1 MDYDVTIIGAGVGGV
16 FAAHELAKM
25 QEKREQSE
33 QRPLNIL
40 LIDKGKRVEERLC
53 PLDRGESCDCVSCAK
68 YIGFGGLGKSEG
80 KFNYT
85 NDFGGGLERKVGREN
100 AMALMDEVDAV
111 LCEYGGDAAA
121 DYSTENPALT
131 ERARQAGLSVLTTR
145 TRHLG
150 SALSSVILEKLQR
163 YLLSRIT
170 MSFEMEVAAIQ
181 VVEGGFRLEL
191 NVEGAEAGRTL
202 TTRKLVFATGR
213 SGADWMAA
221 QCQALGIGQDSARVD
236 LGLRVEMRGDQ
247 LDTILGETFETK
259 LQYAS
264 EDYIATTYCMNPSG
278 RVIRKHQDGMVM
290 PDGQNFRE
298 RDEGGSSNLN
308 FTLFVPRYFGSMEAA
323 DNFARGVIGGINRGG
338 ERIVAQRLGDL
349 RLGRATEPEAMRRNR
364 VTPTLQVDPGRL
376 TDEVPSLYTKALL
389 DFLAALER
397 LLGEPIDED
406 TMIYG
411 IDGKFYAPSIE
422 MNGALETRIPGL
434 YAAGD
439 CSGVTHSLSQAAA
452 SGIHVAR
459 QVARQLAGDLAEA

>member
-16 FAAHELAKM
+16 FAAHELAKI
-25 QEKREQSE
+25 QERRKGMK
-33 QRPLNIL
+33 PLNIL
-40 LIDKGKRVEERLC
+40 LIDKGKRVEERFC
-53 PLDRGESCDCVSCAK
+53 PLDLGESCSCAACAK

-85 NDFGGGLERKVGREN
+85 NDFGGGLERKVGSEN

-111 LCEYGGDAAA
+111 LCEYGGAAAA
-121 DYSTENPALT
+121 DYSTENPVLT
-131 ERARQAGLSVLTTR
+131 ERARQAGLAVLTTR

-150 SALSSVILEKLQR
+150 SALSTVVLEKLQR
-163 YLLSRIT
+163 YLLSRIIL
-170 MSFEMEVAAIQ
+170 SFETDVAAIQ
-181 VVEGGFRLEL
+181 LMEGGGFKLEL
-191 NVEGAEAGRTL
+191 DGAEGRRML

-221 QCQALGIGQDSARVD
+221 QCQALGIGQDSVRVD
-236 LGLRVEMRGDQ
+236 LGLRVEMRGNQ
-247 LDTILGETFETK
+247 LDAILGETFETK
-259 LQYAS
+259 LQYVG
-264 EDYIATTYCMNPSG
+264 EDYMATTYCMNPSG

-298 RDEGGSSNLN
+298 REGEGSANLN
-308 FTLFVPRYFGSMEAA
+308 FTLFVPRYFDSMEAA
-323 DNFARGVIGGINRGG
+323 DSFARGIISGINRGG
-338 ERIVAQRLGDL
+338 ERIVAQRLEDL
-349 RLGRATEPEAMRRNR
+349 KLGRATEQGIMQQNR
-364 VTPTLQVDPGRL
+364 VKPTLQVDPGQL
-376 TDEVPSLYTKALL
+376 ADEVPELYTKALL

-406 TMIYG
+406 TMVYG

-422 MNGALETRIPGL
+422 TNEALETRVPGL

-459 QVARQLAGDLAEA
+459 QLARQLAGELPEVTGE

>member
-25 QEKREQSE
+25 QERQQ

-85 NDFGGGLERKVGREN
+85 NDFGGGLERKVGGEA

-111 LCEYGGDAAA
+111 LCEYGGEAAA

-131 ERARQAGLSVLTTR
+131 ERARQAGLAVLTTR

-150 SALSSVILEKLQR
+150 SALSSVILEKLQH
-163 YLLSRIT
+163 YLLSRIAL
-170 MSFEMEVAAIQ
+170 SFETEVAAVH
-181 VVEGGFRLEL
+181 VVEGGFKLVL
-191 NVEGAEAGRTL
+191 DVDGAEGRRTL

-213 SGADWMAA
+213 SGVDWMAA

-236 LGLRVEMRGDQ
+236 LGLRVEMRGNQ

-259 LQYAS
+259 LQYVG
-264 EDYIATTYCMNPSG
+264 EDYAATTYCMNPSG

-298 RDEGGSSNLN
+298 RDEGGSANLN

-323 DNFARGVIGGINRGG
+323 DSFARGVIGGINRGG
-338 ERIVAQRLGDL
+338 ERIAAQRLGDL

-364 VTPTLQVDPGRL
+364 VTPTLQVDPAQL
-376 TDEVPSLYTKALL
+376 ANEVPELYTKALL
-389 DFLAALER
+389 DFLTALER

-422 MNGALETRIPGL
+422 TNASLETRVPGL
-434 YAAGD
+434 YVAGD

-459 QVARQLAGDLAEA
+459 QVAQQCLNDQSET